1 MNPLLIA
8 QLLSGVL
15 GAVATTAA
23 KNDQSSGPNAPTT
36 NTSIDPSTL
45 IALAAAMRPQQV
57 VHQIP
62 MAPASAGVIG
72 VVVALGFFATLAA
85 IVLLALVDKAA
96 AQQAF
101 HVLCVAVGIE
111 GAALLAVVFYW
122 YGSSWG
128 SRSKDAVIA
137 GGGGGETVVPLPV
150 QPPEPAPIEP
160 ALDPAPVP
168 NPDKPTATG
177 RPVLTIRGRCSY
189 FGGPD
194 DPEGKIT
201 PDLAFWNQTQAAKRP
216 DLFTSVG
223 SGLFTRLN
231 PKSYYIACRWNY
243 KQTPASHLRAIKV
256 KVTNPKSGKSVEAT
270 PVDWGP
276 HEKTGRVADLS
287 PGIMSALAL
296 KTDDE
301 VIVDVPLPAGA
312 VAPPVNAPGGPPW
325 LARAVALRGLY
336 EHTGSADNP
345 QILEMARICGGNIAK
360 TYKHDSIAW
369 CALFVNYCLIAS
381 GYDGN
386 DSLWALDFANY
397 GRRLSGPAVGAI
409 ASKKRDGG
417 GHVFIVRGRD
427 DQGRIVGIGGNQSD
441 MVCDDEFDAE
451 AIVAFTWPDDAPL
464 PPAGKSMTDLST
476 LPLVSSVP
484 SARRDVQL
492 PPVAPQ

>member
-1 MNPLLIA
+1 MNPLLIL
-8 QLLSGVL
+8 QLLAPLLS
-15 GAVATTAA
+15 AA
-23 KNDQSSGPNAPTT
+23 QSTPAQQPAAPDKVGQSAPTV
-36 NTSIDPSTL
+36 SPDV
-45 IALAAAMRPQQV
+45 LAAMIAAARPV
-57 VHQIP
+57 VS
-62 MAPASAGVIG
+62 APPSMPSSAGVVAIIT
-72 VVVALGFFATLAA
+72 ALGFFLTIASVVVLSVVNSDAFSAA
-85 IVLLALVDKAA
+85 VS
-96 AQQAF
+96 
-101 HVLCVAVGIE
+101 VLCVAIGLE
-111 GAALLAVVFYW
+111 GAALLAIVFYW
-122 YGSSWG
+122 FGSSWG
-128 SRSKDAVIA
+128 SRTKDSVISGA
-137 GGGGGETVVPLPV
+137 VPLPPLSEPPAIEPPAIDLPKQ
-150 QPPEPAPIEP
+150 QPPAIEP
-160 ALDPAPVP
+160 PTAPVV
-168 NPDKPTATG
+168 PT
-177 RPVLTIRGRCSY
+177 LTFRGRCSY

-243 KQTPASHLRAIKV
+243 KQTPASHLRSIKV
-256 KVTNPKSGKSVEAT
+256 RVTNPKTGKSVEAT

-301 VIVDVPLPAGA
+301 VVVEIPLLGGA

-381 GYDGN
+381 GYDGD

-397 GRRLSGPAVGAI
+397 GRKLSGPAVGAI

-464 PPAGKSMTDLST
+464 PTAGKSMTDLSA
-476 LPLVSSVP
+476 LPLITSVSA
-484 SARRDVQL
+484 ARRDVQL

>member
-1 MNPLLIA
+1 MNPLLLA
-8 QLLSGVL
+8 QLLSGFL
-15 GAVATTAA
+15 GAASNTAAA
-23 KNDQSSGPNAPTT
+23 KNDQSSGPNAPTAT
-36 NTSIDPSTL
+36 TSIDQATL

-62 MAPASAGVIG
+62 KAPASAGVIG

-85 IVLLALVDKAA
+85 IVLLALVDKQA

-137 GGGGGETVVPLPV
+137 GGGGGETVVPIPV
-150 QPPEPAPIEP
+150 QPSEPPLQPQKPVVEPPAAP
-160 ALDPAPVP
+160 A
-168 NPDKPTATG
+168 G
-177 RPVLTIRGRCSY
+177 PVLTIRGRCSY

-201 PDLAFWNQTQAAKRP
+201 PDLAFWNQAQAATRP
-216 DLFTSVG
+216 DLFSSVG
-223 SGLFTRLN
+223 GGLFGRLN

-243 KQTPASHLRAIKV
+243 KQTPASYLRSIKV
-256 KVTNPKSGKSVEAT
+256 RVTNPKTGKSIEAT

-276 HEKTGRVADLS
+276 HERTGRVADLS
-287 PGIMSALAL
+287 PGAIAAIGA

-301 VIVDVPLPAGA
+301 VVVEVPLPGGAA
-312 VAPPVNAPGGPPW
+312 VAPVNAPGGPPW

-381 GYDGN
+381 GYGGN

-464 PPAGKSMTDLST
+464 PASGKSMTDLSA
-476 LPLVSSVP
+476 LPLLTSAP
-484 SARRDVQL
+484 AARRDVQL
-492 PPVAPQ
+492 QPPASSQG

>member
-1 MNPLLIA
+1 MNPLLIL
-8 QLLSGVL
+8 QLLAPLLS
-15 GAVATTAA
+15 AA
-23 KNDQSSGPNAPTT
+23 QSTPAQQPAAPDKAGQSAPTV
-36 NTSIDPSTL
+36 SPDV
-45 IALAAAMRPQQV
+45 LAAMIAAARPV
-57 VHQIP
+57 VS
-62 MAPASAGVIG
+62 APPSMPSSAGVVAIIT
-72 VVVALGFFATLAA
+72 ALGFFLTIASVVVLSVVNSDAFSAA
-85 IVLLALVDKAA
+85 VS
-96 AQQAF
+96 
-101 HVLCVAVGIE
+101 VLCVAIGLE
-111 GAALLAVVFYW
+111 GAALLAIVFYW
-122 YGSSWG
+122 FGSSWG
-128 SRSKDAVIA
+128 SRTKDTVIA
-137 GGGGGETVVPLPV
+137 GQPGQVVVPIVEPTEPPAIEPPKP
-150 QPPEPAPIEP
+150 QPPAIEP
-160 ALDPAPVP
+160 SAAPVV
-168 NPDKPTATG
+168 PT
-177 RPVLTIRGRCSY
+177 LTIRGRCSY

-243 KQTPASHLRAIKV
+243 KQTPASHLRAVKV
-256 KVTNPKSGKSVEAT
+256 KVTNPKTGKSVEAT

-287 PGIMSALAL
+287 PGIMSTLAL

-301 VIVDVPLPAGA
+301 VIVDVPLSAGA

-397 GRRLSGPAVGAI
+397 GRKLSGPAVGAI

>member
-1 MNPLLIA
+1 MNPLLLL
-8 QLLSGVL
+8 QLLAPLLS
-15 GAVATTAA
+15 AAQSTTAQQA
-23 KNDQSSGPNAPTT
+23 APDKAGQAAPTV
-36 NTSIDPSTL
+36 SPDV
-45 IALAAAMRPQQV
+45 LAAMIAASRPIV
-57 VHQIP
+57 A
-62 MAPASAGVIG
+62 APPSMPSSAGVVAIIT
-72 VVVALGFFATLAA
+72 ALGFFLTVASVVVLSVVNSEAFSAA
-85 IVLLALVDKAA
+85 VS
-96 AQQAF
+96 
-101 HVLCVAVGIE
+101 VLCVAIGLE
-111 GAALLAVVFYW
+111 GAALLAIVYYW
-122 YGSSWG
+122 FGSSWG
-128 SRSKDAVIA
+128 SRTKDAVIA
-137 GGGGGETVVPLPV
+137 GQPGQVV
-150 QPPEPAPIEP
+150 APIIEP
-160 ALDPAPVP
+160 TETPSEPQKPVVEPPAV
-168 NPDKPTATG
+168 PTA
-177 RPVLTIRGRCSY
+177 PILTIRGRCSH

-194 DPEGKIT
+194 DPEGTIT
-201 PDLAFWNQTQAAKRP
+201 PDLAIWNQAQAATRP
-216 DLFTSVG
+216 DLFSSVG
-223 SGLFTRLN
+223 GGLFTRLN

-243 KQTPASHLRAIKV
+243 KQTPASYLRSIKV
-256 KVTNPKSGKSVEAT
+256 RVTNPKNGKSVEAT

-296 KTDDE
+296 KTDDD
-301 VIVDVPLPAGA
+301 VIVEVPLPGGS

-369 CALFVNYCLIAS
+369 CALFVNYCLVAS

-386 DSLWALDFANY
+386 DSLLALDFANY

-441 MVCDDEFDAE
+441 MVCDDEYDAE

-464 PPAGKSMTDLST
+464 PSSGKSMTDLST
-476 LPLVSSVP
+476 LPLVTSVP
-484 SARRDVQL
+484 AARRDVQL
-492 PPVAPQ
+492 PPVIPQ